1 VARQLREHVGA
12 IAGVESAS
20 LSGWRSSE
28 GGRGQQRRA
37 AGWRPAQTHRIAV
50 SPQFF
55 TTMRTEVV
63 DGREFQPPDSDG
75 ANPMPVIVNEAFT
88 RKYFPEERAV
98 GRRMT
103 TTSRGQT
110 LAYDIVGVVANV
122 RDGSLR
128 GEVPPYLFSPVGDAG
143 GTLQIRTSEDLRT
156 LANRVREELPR
167 VHPSLRLTDVTQQSA
182 LAGNTLLRERLLA
195 VGLLAAWFPAR
206 RATRV
211 DPVGALR
218 VE

>member
-1 VARQLREHVGA
+1 
-12 IAGVESAS
+12 
-20 LSGWRSSE
+20 
-28 GGRGQQRRA
+28 
-37 AGWRPAQTHRIAV
+37 
-50 SPQFF
+50 
-55 TTMRTEVV
+55 
-63 DGREFQPPDSDG
+63 
-75 ANPMPVIVNEAFT
+75 
-88 RKYFPEERAV
+88 
-98 GRRMT
+98 
-103 TTSRGQT
+103 
-110 LAYDIVGVVANV
+110 VANV

-182 LAGNTLLRERLLA
+182 LVGNTLLRERLLA

-206 RATRV
+206 WATRV

>member
-1 VARQLREHVGA
+1 MALFKRVV
-12 IAGVESAS
+12 V
-20 LSGWRSSE
+20 
-28 GGRGQQRRA
+28 GQQRRA

-206 RATRV
+206 WATRV